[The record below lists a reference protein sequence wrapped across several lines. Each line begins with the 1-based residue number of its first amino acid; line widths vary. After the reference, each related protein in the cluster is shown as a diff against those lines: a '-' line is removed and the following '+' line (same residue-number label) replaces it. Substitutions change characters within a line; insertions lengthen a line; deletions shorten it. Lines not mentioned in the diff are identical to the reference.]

1 MLIEIGVDSSSPSQA
16 VEIPDG
22 AGPCAPCNLGELRKI
37 GTETA
42 VTWSFCYEVRFD
54 AMGWKLLPQE
64 NLFVQCMKTN
74 YWSFKVLGV
83 FFVREGF
90 PARKEKR
97 LI

>member
-42 VTWSFCYEVRFD
+42 VT
-54 AMGWKLLPQE
+54 
-64 NLFVQCMKTN
+64 
-74 YWSFKVLGV
+74 
-83 FFVREGF
+83 
-90 PARKEKR
+90 
-97 LI
+97 